1 MPIRAARPEP
11 YRAPSLGAML
21 RATVVRC
28 PDRIAQRV
36 PGKEGFTDV
45 LYTELWRLV
54 GGWAS
59 VIEGLGLAR
68 GDRMV
73 LLGENSA
80 EWAQIDWACQCL
92 GVVVVPIYPTLPPD
106 QTAYIARDA
115 GARVALCAS
124 EELARKLAGVEG
136 LQTRIFRG
144 VGSLA
149 EEAGAATYDGARLDA
164 AIDAVRPDDPATI
177 VYTSGTTGEP
187 KGAVLSHRAFV
198 HVCVSA
204 QTCIDIRDGEVFLSF
219 LPLSH
224 IFERVAGHCLAVSVG
239 GTTAYNKS
247 LMSLAGEMLTV
258 RPTLLMC
265 VPRFL
270 ESFRDRVLDGVAKS
284 PPMRRRL
291 FALAL
296 DQGTKRAKGGFA
308 PLFPLTDRLVG
319 EKIRARTGDRFRA
332 FVSGGAALA
341 PAVAEFFL
349 AFRLTVLQGYGLTET
364 AGGTCVNSF
373 VDNRYWTVGA
383 PLDMELRIAEDGEI
397 LFRGPGL
404 FSGYWNLSE
413 ATAAAIDVEGWFHTG
428 DIGEMEGANLKITDR
443 KKDLLVLGNGK
454 NVAPQPIENKLRF
467 SPLIQEAVVL
477 GDGME
482 SCVALIV
489 PNAEAVREELG
500 LAEGAVLS
508 TNPDVERLVKR
519 EVDAVNKTLAHFEL
533 VKRFALLDAPFTVEG
548 GELTPTLKVKRR
560 VVRERYADVLDGLR
574 R

>member
-1 MPIRAARPEP
+1 MAILATSPEP

-21 RATVVRC
+21 RHTVWRC
-28 PDRIAQRV
+28 PDRVAQMI

-45 LYTELWRLV
+45 TYTELWARV
-54 GGWAS
+54 RGWAT
-59 VIEGLGLAR
+59 VLEGLGLGK

-80 EWAQIDWACQCL
+80 EWAQVDWASQCL
-92 GVVVVPIYPTLPPD
+92 GIVVVPIYPTLTAEG
-106 QTAYIARDA
+106 TAYIARDS
-115 GARVALCAS
+115 GAKIALCGS
-124 EELARKLAGVEG
+124 EELAKKLDGFE
-136 LQTRIFRG
+136 TRIFRG
-144 VGSLA
+144 AGSLS
-149 EEAGAATYDGARLDA
+149 EDA
-164 AIDAVRPDDPATI
+164 AKATPYDEAALDVWIDGVLSDDPCTI
-177 VYTSGTTGEP
+177 VYTSGTTGDP

-224 IFERVAGHCLAVSVG
+224 IFERVAGHCLAVAVG

-247 LMSLAGEMLTV
+247 LMSLANEMLTV

-270 ESFRDRVLDGVAKS
+270 ESFRDRVLDGVSKS
-284 PPMRRRL
+284 PPLRQRL

-296 DQGTKRAKGGFA
+296 SQGTKRAKGEFA
-308 PLFPLTDRLVG
+308 PLFGLTDKIVG

-364 AGGTCVNSF
+364 AGGTCVNGF

-383 PLDMELRIAEDGEI
+383 PLDMELRIAGDGEI

-404 FSGYWNLSE
+404 FSGYWNLPE
-413 ATAAAIDVEGWFHTG
+413 ATAEALDAEGWFHTG
-428 DIGEMEGANLKITDR
+428 DIGELEGDKLKITDR

-467 SPLIQEAVVL
+467 SPLIQEAVVM

-489 PNAEAVREELG
+489 PVAEAVRKELG
-500 LAEGAVLS
+500 LPEGAKLAG
-508 TNPDVERLVKR
+508 NEDAERLIKR
-519 EVDAVNKTLAHFEL
+519 EVDAVNKTLNHYEL
-533 VKRFALLDAPFTVEG
+533 VKRFALLDEPFTVET

-560 VVRERYADVLDGLR
+560 VVRERHAAVLDGLR

>member
-1 MPIRAARPEP
+1 MIPTR
-11 YRAPSLGAML
+11 
-21 RATVVRC
+21 
-28 PDRIAQRV
+28 
-36 PGKEGFTDV
+36 EGFTDV
-45 LYTELWRLV
+45 TYTELWARV
-54 GGWAS
+54 RGWAT
-59 VIEGLGLAR
+59 VLEGLGLVK

-80 EWAQIDWACQCL
+80 EWAQVDWASQCL
-92 GVVVVPIYPTLPPD
+92 GIVVVPIYPTLTPEG
-106 QTAYIARDA
+106 TTYIARDS
-115 GARVALCAS
+115 GAKVALCSSAD
-124 EELARKLAGVEG
+124 LAKKLDGFG
-136 LQTRIFRG
+136 TKIFRG
-144 VGSLA
+144 AGSLA
-149 EEAGAATYDGARLDA
+149 EEATSAEPYDEAALDA
-164 AIDAVRPDDPATI
+164 RVDAVQPDDPATI
-177 VYTSGTTGEP
+177 VYTSGTTGDP

-224 IFERVAGHCLAVSVG
+224 IFERVAGHCLSVAVG
-239 GTTAYNKS
+239 GTTAYNRS
-247 LMSLAGEMLTV
+247 LMSLAGEMLVV

-270 ESFRDRVLDGVAKS
+270 ESFRDRVLDGVSKS
-284 PPMRRRL
+284 PPIRQKL

-296 DQGTKRAKGGFA
+296 DQGTKRAKGEFA
-308 PLFPLTDRLVG
+308 PLSGLTDRLVG

-349 AFRLTVLQGYGLTET
+349 AFRLVVLQGYGLTET
-364 AGGTCVNSF
+364 AGGTCVNNF

-383 PLDMELRIAEDGEI
+383 PLDMELKIAEDGEI

-404 FSGYWNLSE
+404 FSGYWNLPE
-413 ATAAAIDVEGWFHTG
+413 ATAEALDAEGWFHTG
-428 DIGEMEGANLKITDR
+428 DIGELEGAKLKITDR

-467 SPLIQEAVVL
+467 SPLIQEAVVM

-482 SCVALIV
+482 ACVALIV
-489 PNAEAVREELG
+489 PNAEAVRKELG
-500 LAEGAVLS
+500 LAEGAKLS
-508 TNPDVERLVKR
+508 DNKDAHKLIKR
-519 EVDAVNKTLAHFEL
+519 EVDAVNKTLNHYEL
-533 VKRFALLDAPFTVEG
+533 VKRFALLDEPFSVET

-560 VVRERYADVLDGLR
+560 VVRERHADALAGLR